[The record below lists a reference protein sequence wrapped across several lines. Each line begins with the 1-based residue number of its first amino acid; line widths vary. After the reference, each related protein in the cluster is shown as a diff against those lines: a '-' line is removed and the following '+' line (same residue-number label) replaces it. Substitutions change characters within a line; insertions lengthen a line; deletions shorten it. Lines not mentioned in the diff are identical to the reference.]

1 MKSLNRIYCISISLL
16 ILVFSEAI
24 FADSISNIPPGSY
37 SLTCSN
43 IGIVNDTL
51 SANCVKLNG
60 STQKT
65 SLSNLSTC
73 MNSITKNG
81 EIGNIDGNLI
91 CLPDLPAS
99 VPDFVFP
106 ASETTINQWIY
117 SGDQVSLIN
126 HSWGIWASL
135 TQYVG
140 VINGVSVR
148 AFETWATPSNM
159 IYQINSNVRG
169 QLLFEAN
176 QKNLRLLDL
185 DKPAQFKNNKKI
197 IEKHKLK
204 TKLESDNDGDTSI
217 LVGVGY
223 NPPAANHAI
232 SNKLFLKSTLDQYL
246 ANGYSEIP
254 NFPNNAITIKPV
266 YKIVP
271 HNSPNGIYKMPGWPG
286 TPTVAKPFPE
296 EDWNSCIYID
306 VKGTGVGGN
315 SIDEGCKGKK
325 VSNTFYLENF
335 IHQKINAE
343 DATYLSQQVG
353 QKVTVGDYV
362 ILVGMHV
369 TTREIKRWAWQTFW
383 WSADA
388 TKPFLPSSSEIAAAR
403 PLQYLDNASKHYAM
417 SVAYQMVS
425 PAQPI
430 TGGKSV
436 GTSVIAYN
444 PHLEAGFSE
453 DVFQVT
459 RPIAAKETVK
469 NKFGVQTNCMSCH
482 NLALYN
488 PKTDYN
494 IDNGSNRQ
502 RPYGADFYMAIDD
515 PIFSKS
521 LKLDFAWSILG
532 SMVDDTKSK

>member
-1 MKSLNRIYCISISLL
+1 MKPLSWAYCVYASLL
-16 ILVFSEAI
+16 LVVLTETVY
-24 FADSISNIPPGSY
+24 ADGISNLPPGSY
-37 SLTCSN
+37 SLTCTN
-43 IGIVNDTL
+43 INTTNDTL

-65 SLSNLSTC
+65 TLTNLNACIS
-73 MNSITKNG
+73 SITQNG

-99 VPDFVFP
+99 APSFTFP
-106 ASETTINQWIY
+106 VSETTINQWIY
-117 SGDQVSLIN
+117 SGDQVSIVN
-126 HSWGIWASL
+126 HSWGIWAGL
-135 TQYVG
+135 TQHVG
-140 VINGVSVR
+140 VINGVPVR

-159 IYQINSNVRG
+159 IYQSQSNIRG
-169 QLLFEAN
+169 QLLFKAN
-176 QKNLRLLDL
+176 QKNIRLLDL
-185 DKPAQFKNNKKI
+185 DRPAQFKNNKKV
-197 IEKHKLK
+197 IEKSKHR
-204 TKLESDNDGDTSI
+204 TKLEAENDGDINI

-232 SNKLFLKSTLDQYL
+232 ANKLFLKSTLDQYL

-271 HNSPNGIYKMPGWPG
+271 QNPPRGIYKIPGWPG
-286 TPTVAKPFPE
+286 TPRVAKPFPE

-306 VKGTGVGGN
+306 VKDSGAGGT
-315 SIDEGCKGKK
+315 SIDNGCKGQNKT
-325 VSNTFYLENF
+325 NTFYLDNF
-335 IHQKINAE
+335 IHQKITAE
-343 DATYLSQQVG
+343 DAVYLSQQVG

-369 TTREIKRWAWQTFW
+369 TTREIKRWVWQTFW

-388 TKPFLPSSSEIAAAR
+388 AKPFLPSSTEIASAR
-403 PLQYLDNASKHYAM
+403 PLQYLDDASKHYAM

-425 PAQPI
+425 PAQTI

-436 GTSVIAYN
+436 GNSVIAYN
-444 PHLEAGFSE
+444 PHLEAGFGE

-459 RPIAAKETVK
+459 IPIVGKETVT

-494 IDNGSNRQ
+494 VNDEANRQ
-502 RPYGADFYMAIDD
+502 TPYGTDFYMAIDD
-515 PIFSKS
+515 PIFTKS

-532 SMVDDTKSK
+532 NMVDDTKSK